1 MIGRQLALLSRN
13 PVQTLLVSRAQPK
26 IWQKIPQNWRTSVF
40 WMFNCMWGCN
50 GVRWMILSL
59 SGYDCLKCIHLI
71 FEICIVCTM
80 KIRKSHQRENRLCL
94 TLESSP
100 DYLYYFSYRDLEQ
113 KLLIGEISEFVLPFM
128 IHTASY
134 AGKIGHIGSSF
145 KFSSK
150 LWVKIQVQEKLG
162 FPALPQ
168 VIDMKPD
175 VTKSLIPLPSVNCSK
190 SLTDSECVGCQ
201 GSIICNWLKGK
212 PRENIWFKRALPK

>member
-71 FEICIVCTM
+71 FEMCIFCTM

-94 TLESSP
+94 TYWNLLQIICITSRIVIWSKSFLLARFQNLFYLLWFICWENRSYWIKFQIQLKIVSQNPSP
-100 DYLYYFSYRDLEQ
+100 R
-113 KLLIGEISEFVLPFM
+113 K
-128 IHTASY
+128 T
-134 AGKIGHIGSSF
+134 
-145 KFSSK
+145 
-150 LWVKIQVQEKLG
+150 G
-162 FPALPQ
+162 FPC
-168 VIDMKPD
+168 
-175 VTKSLIPLPSVNCSK
+175 PSSGHWYETWCHEES
-190 SLTDSECVGCQ
+190 DS
-201 GSIICNWLKGK
+201 IAICEL
-212 PRENIWFKRALPK
+212 L